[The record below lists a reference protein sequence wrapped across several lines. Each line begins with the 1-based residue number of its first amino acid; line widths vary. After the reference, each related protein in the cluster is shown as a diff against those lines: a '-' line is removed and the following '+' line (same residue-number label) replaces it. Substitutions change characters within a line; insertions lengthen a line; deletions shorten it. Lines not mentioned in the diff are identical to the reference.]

1 MMRKLVPASI
11 LDECFT
17 PETRLPKKVAG
28 QWITENRK
36 AVPGYVFLVTNDVE
50 RLSQNLV
57 HVPMFTK
64 LLGNEDQ
71 FIPLDKTET
80 AWLDSFT
87 HKGNRVIDVSSGVM
101 TGDQIRIVSGPLQNH
116 SGQIASLDRHKRIAL
131 VRMKMF
137 GRETLVKVGLE
148 ITSKTD

>member
-1 MMRKLVPASI
+1 M
-11 LDECFT
+11 
-17 PETRLPKKVAG
+17 AG

-87 HKGNRVIDVSSGVM
+87 HKGIG
-101 TGDQIRIVSGPLQNH
+101 
-116 SGQIASLDRHKRIAL
+116 
-131 VRMKMF
+131 
-137 GRETLVKVGLE
+137 
-148 ITSKTD
+148 